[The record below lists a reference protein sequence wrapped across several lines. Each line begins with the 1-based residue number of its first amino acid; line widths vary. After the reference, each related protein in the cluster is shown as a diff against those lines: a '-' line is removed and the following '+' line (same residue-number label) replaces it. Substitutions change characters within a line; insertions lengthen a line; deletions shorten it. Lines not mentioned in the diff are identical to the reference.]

1 MKNTIENPNVKFNP
15 TNQWYENY
23 RMYSLD
29 YYMVDT
35 LLGTMEEHPLNDVIE
50 GLDDS
55 YFLHQNFPSFSE
67 DEMIEFIE
75 EDYMNVSPFIKN
87 LRDFIHSQKV
97 LLRKTQKNFSDEEKE
112 WIDENLN
119 Y

>member
-1 MKNTIENPNVKFNP
+1 MKNTIENPIVKFTPSN
-15 TNQWYENY
+15 EFFEKY

-29 YYMVDT
+29 YYLVET
-35 LLGTMEEHPLNDVIE
+35 ILETIEKHPINDVIE
-50 GLDDS
+50 CLDDT

-67 DEMIEFIE
+67 EEMMDFIE
-75 EDYMNVSPFIKN
+75 LDYLYESTFIKN

-97 LLRKTQKNFSDEEKE
+97 VLRKTEKDFSDDEKK
-112 WIDENLN
+112 WFDENLN